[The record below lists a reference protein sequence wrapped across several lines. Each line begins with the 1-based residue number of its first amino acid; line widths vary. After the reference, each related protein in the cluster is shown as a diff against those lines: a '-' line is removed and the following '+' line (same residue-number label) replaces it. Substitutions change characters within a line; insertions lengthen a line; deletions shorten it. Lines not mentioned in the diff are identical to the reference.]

1 MHRRNL
7 LINESI
13 FENPSFSNILTC
25 VMEMSPIVLFI
36 KGHLVNCQLLL
47 SWVFIL
53 TLVVTENTLTGM
65 RAIK

>member
-13 FENPSFSNILTC
+13 FEIPSFSNVLTC

-36 KGHLVNCQLLL
+36 KGDLVSCQLLL
-47 SWVFIL
+47 SWSFVL
-53 TLVVTENTLTGM
+53 LVIT
-65 RAIK
+65 